1 MADLTK
7 TAGGATIT
15 YTIDD
20 HKSYT
25 LLKVVASD
33 GLILGAKMETG
44 LSVALVLSS
53 VHDQIAARIADM
65 DTTPTEVADGTAAIN
80 YLSASGHND
89 FASVLD
95 AVNKAQK
102 LPNPVSDLNGQLK
115 AIHARLDRIDDDL
128 IAHYAGISQLVLS
141 LAANPF
147 TAGSAAL
154 SLKTYNF
161 SSVGQKVLKSL
172 LHLVPG
178 YDQFKQLQHLDTA
191 ALVDGL
197 EGKLDSQVGN
207 IADTLKSQ
215 LETAA
220 AEQVDAVRNQVTALA
235 TQASSLD
242 AVTAANNALQAAISN
257 GANSSVIATLTTN
270 LASSQVTYNNAVG
283 AVNDITDQ
291 LVKVDQLSN
300 SVKGITGFLANL
312 KNIAGGKTYSG
323 IFKKA

>member
-1 MADLTK
+1 MVDLTK

-147 TAGSAAL
+147 TTGSAAL

>member
-1 MADLTK
+1 MVDLTK

>member
-147 TAGSAAL
+147 TTGSAAL